1 MLDAIA
7 AMPRYESYK
16 NSGIEWLGDIPRHW
30 IVEKGKWIFKK
41 ESRPIQSDDE
51 VITCFRDGQVTLR
64 KNRKTDGFT
73 NALQE
78 IGYQRVCKGD
88 LVIHAMDAFAGAIG
102 VSDSYGKSSPVY
114 SVCTPLKSNSVD
126 PAYYS
131 YLLRDLA
138 LSGVIVSLAKGIRE
152 RSTDFRFNDFG
163 GLHLS
168 IPPLEEQ
175 EEIVAFLDQKT
186 AQINQAIAIKERQIA
201 LLKERK
207 QIIIQNAVTKGINPD
222 APMKASGV
230 DWLSDIPA
238 HWEVRKLKYL
248 SKINCNALS
257 ENTPIDFQL
266 DYVDISNVNF
276 ENGIENSD
284 TYTFAD
290 APSRARRIARAGDT
304 IVSTVRT
311 YLKAIDYIN
320 DEKSHYIFSTGFAVV
335 EPLNFVHPEYLTLF
349 ISSSAFTN
357 QVEAKAKGVSYP
369 AISGTELNSLLI
381 AFPPMNEM
389 KSIAKYINLHSR
401 ALKSQYFVDFQLN
414 HAASRLDRNEFCA
427 PIELIFTENKH
438 FE

>member
-1 MLDAIA
+1 
-7 AMPRYESYK
+7 MPRYESYK
-16 NSGIEWLGDIPRHW
+16 DSGTEWLGDIPRHW

-126 PAYYS
+126 PAYYA

-175 EEIVAFLDQKT
+175 QEIVAFLNKKT
-186 AQINQAIAIKERQIA
+186 AQIDQAIAIKQRQIA

-230 DWLSDIPA
+230 DWIGDIPEY
-238 HWEVRKLKYL
+238 WEVKRIKYVT
-248 SKINCNALS
+248 SKIGS
-257 ENTPIDFQL
+257 GITPTGGGAT
-266 DYVDISNVNF
+266 YVDD
-276 ENGIENSD
+276 GIPLLRSQNIHFGSID
-284 TYTFAD
+284 FAD
-290 APSRARRIARAGDT
+290 AAKISQRIHRTMRNSQVQRGDVLLNITGGSIGRCHYVETDAALNVNQHVCIVRPNIQIDT
-304 IVSTVRT
+304 IFLNAVLASDIGQSQVWLYQQSGGREGLNFQAINNFYLALPPKFEQVKIGN
-311 YLKAIDYIN
+311 YLKEMSIRFSSAIDLYQTQIHKLQEYKATLIN
-320 DEKSHYIFSTGFAVV
+320 SAVTGKIK
-335 EPLNFVHPEYLTLF
+335 
-349 ISSSAFTN
+349 IS
-357 QVEAKAKGVSYP
+357 
-369 AISGTELNSLLI
+369 
-381 AFPPMNEM
+381 
-389 KSIAKYINLHSR
+389 
-401 ALKSQYFVDFQLN
+401 
-414 HAASRLDRNEFCA
+414 
-427 PIELIFTENKH
+427 
-438 FE
+438 

>member
-1 MLDAIA
+1 
-7 AMPRYESYK
+7 MPRYESYK
-16 NSGIEWLGDIPRHW
+16 DSGTEWLGDIPRHW

-126 PAYYS
+126 PAYYA

-175 EEIVAFLDQKT
+175 QEIVAFLNKKT
-186 AQINQAIAIKERQIA
+186 AQIDQAIAIKQRQIA

-207 QIIIQNAVTKGINPD
+207 QILIQNAVTKGLNPD

-230 DWLSDIPA
+230 DWIGDIPA
-238 HWEVRKLKYL
+238 HWEVKPLISETELKFITNCANRELLSVYL
-248 SKINCNALS
+248 DLGVIKFSEIDEKRTNATSLDLSGYQAVDPGDFVLNNQQAWRGSVGVSKYTGI
-257 ENTPIDFQL
+257 
-266 DYVDISNVNF
+266 ISPA
-276 ENGIENSD
+276 
-284 TYTFAD
+284 Y
-290 APSRARRIARAGDT
+290 
-304 IVSTVRT
+304 IVLTLT
-311 YLKAIDYIN
+311 KKFDIDYAN
-320 DEKSHYIFSTGFAVV
+320 HLLRCGVVVAHY
-335 EPLNFVHPEYLTLF
+335 L
-349 ISSSAFTN
+349 
-357 QVEAKAKGVSYP
+357 
-369 AISGTELNSLLI
+369 
-381 AFPPMNEM
+381 M
-389 KSIAKYINLHSR
+389 
-401 ALKSQYFVDFQLN
+401 
-414 HAASRLDRNEFCA
+414 ASRGVGSIQRNLYWQHIKRVPIFIPPTREQQEIASQISRKCSELDLAINSQHEQIQKLQEYKA
-427 PIELIFTENKH
+427 TLINSAVTGKIKIS
-438 FE
+438 

>member
-1 MLDAIA
+1 M
-7 AMPRYESYK
+7 
-16 NSGIEWLGDIPRHW
+16 GDIPRHW

-41 ESRPIQSDDE
+41 ESRPVQSDDE

-126 PAYYS
+126 PAYYA

-175 EEIVAFLDQKT
+175 QEIVAFLDQKT
-186 AQINQAIAIKERQIA
+186 AQIDQAIAIKQRQIA

-207 QIIIQNAVTKGINPD
+207 QIIIQNAVTKGLNPD

-230 DWLSDIPA
+230 DWIGDIPA
-238 HWEVRKLKYL
+238 HWEVTYLGALLKAVSKKNRPDLPLLSITREKGVIIRDVEDQESNHNFIPDDLSAYKVIRKGQFGINKMKAWQGSCGISNYSGIVSPAYYIFDFIKPITTDYFHLAIRCRLYISYFASVSDGVRIGQWDL
-248 SKINCNALS
+248 SKMRMKDIPFLLPPYSEQKEIVKYDKNKSVEIEAAIESLNQQIQKLQEYKATLINSAV
-257 ENTPIDFQL
+257 TGKIK
-266 DYVDISNVNF
+266 IS
-276 ENGIENSD
+276 
-284 TYTFAD
+284 
-290 APSRARRIARAGDT
+290 
-304 IVSTVRT
+304 
-311 YLKAIDYIN
+311 
-320 DEKSHYIFSTGFAVV
+320 
-335 EPLNFVHPEYLTLF
+335 
-349 ISSSAFTN
+349 
-357 QVEAKAKGVSYP
+357 
-369 AISGTELNSLLI
+369 
-381 AFPPMNEM
+381 
-389 KSIAKYINLHSR
+389 
-401 ALKSQYFVDFQLN
+401 
-414 HAASRLDRNEFCA
+414 
-427 PIELIFTENKH
+427 
-438 FE
+438 

>member
-1 MLDAIA
+1 MTTTIT

-16 NSGIEWLGDIPRHW
+16 DSGVEWLGDIPRHW

-41 ESRPIQSDDE
+41 ESRPVQSDDE

-126 PAYYS
+126 PAYYA

-175 EEIVAFLDQKT
+175 QEIVAFLDQKT
-186 AQINQAIAIKERQIA
+186 AQIDQAIAIKQRQIA

-230 DWLSDIPA
+230 DWIGDIPEY
-238 HWEVRKLKYL
+238 WEVTYLGALLKAVSKKNRPDLPLLSITREKGVIIRDVEDQESNHNFIPDDLSAYKVIRKGQFGINKMKAWQGSCGISNYSGIVSPAYYIFDFIKPITTDYFHLAIRCRLYISYFASASDGVRIGQWDL
-248 SKINCNALS
+248 SKMRMKDIPFLLPPYSEQKEIVKYDKNKSVEIEAAIESLNQQIQKLQEYKATLINSAV
-257 ENTPIDFQL
+257 TGKIK
-266 DYVDISNVNF
+266 IS
-276 ENGIENSD
+276 
-284 TYTFAD
+284 
-290 APSRARRIARAGDT
+290 
-304 IVSTVRT
+304 
-311 YLKAIDYIN
+311 
-320 DEKSHYIFSTGFAVV
+320 
-335 EPLNFVHPEYLTLF
+335 
-349 ISSSAFTN
+349 
-357 QVEAKAKGVSYP
+357 
-369 AISGTELNSLLI
+369 
-381 AFPPMNEM
+381 
-389 KSIAKYINLHSR
+389 
-401 ALKSQYFVDFQLN
+401 
-414 HAASRLDRNEFCA
+414 
-427 PIELIFTENKH
+427 
-438 FE
+438 